1 MHTYSIETLKQR
13 ATGSDVYAQ
22 ILADHMRFGALTAEQ
37 IRILNIY
44 DPGPAQQQPALPF
57 APEVPTSNLEAAIE
71 YARGKGVPQP
81 IIRVAGFSFM
91 PADPQRAKP
100 ENAKAIFV
108 NTAERGGKYL
118 GKVLHGRFMPCGITG
133 DVHAKILRAIED
145 PYTAAVEYGRLT
157 GRCSICD
164 RTLSNEESVKLGI
177 GPVCRAKFGWK

>member
-1 MHTYSIETLKQR
+1 MHTYSIETLQQQ
-13 ATGSDVYAQ
+13 AQGGSDFHRSLLSEVSRWGGLTAAQ
-22 ILADHMRFGALTAEQ
+22 IEALTT
-37 IRILNIY
+37 
-44 DPGPAQQQPALPF
+44 PQQPALPF
-57 APEVPTSNLEAAIE
+57 TPDVPTSNLEAAIE

-108 NTAERGGKYL
+108 NTAERNGKYL
-118 GKVLHGRFMPCGITG
+118 GKVLHGRFMPYGITG

-157 GRCSICD
+157 GRCSICN